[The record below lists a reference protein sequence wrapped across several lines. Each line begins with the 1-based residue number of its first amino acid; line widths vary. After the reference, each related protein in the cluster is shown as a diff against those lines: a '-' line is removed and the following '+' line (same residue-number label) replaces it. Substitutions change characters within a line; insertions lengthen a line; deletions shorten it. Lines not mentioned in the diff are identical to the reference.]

1 MALLEIGDRKEE
13 FNKNLVQIGTSEEK
27 SLTLRIT
34 ASILTLLGFDVYCA
48 CYSEYLTLINYVC
61 EKIINEN
68 DNICQTYAKI
78 LLIDE
83 VNVFF
88 SQDFYGNVYASS
100 ASLRDPTITS
110 LVNFIWKAR
119 KSKLNLNKVKVTNDV
134 NNFDSPR
141 YEVNHNKIGYTWNRI
156 VLSTMLSMIIKLY
169 LHIVMNMKKR
179 QFLVEENKGIEGNW
193 CSRTVCLMDATS
205 LITNLLHKCKN
216 TVNIMF
222 ECAFKVSK
230 DNNINTDS
238 FQIQFVEYQSSP
250 WETKPDNLRA
260 FMNTIEVER
269 GWNN

>member
-1 MALLEIGDRKEE
+1 MALLEIDDRKEE
-13 FNKNLVQIGTSEEK
+13 FSKNLVQIGTSEEK

-48 CYSEYLTLINYVC
+48 CYSEYL
-61 EKIINEN
+61 
-68 DNICQTYAKI
+68 
-78 LLIDE
+78 
-83 VNVFF
+83 
-88 SQDFYGNVYASS
+88 SQRDYS
-100 ASLRDPTITS
+100 ASLS
-110 LVNFIWKAR
+110 LFDLLGLLNYIHYSSFN
-119 KSKLNLNKVKVTNDV
+119 KL
-134 NNFDSPR
+134 F
-141 YEVNHNKIGYTWNRI
+141 
-156 VLSTMLSMIIKLY
+156 
-169 LHIVMNMKKR
+169 
-179 QFLVEENKGIEGNW
+179 EENKGIEGNW

-205 LITNLLHKCKN
+205 LMTNLLHKCKN

-238 FQIQFVEYQSSP
+238 FQIQFVEQQSSP

>member
-1 MALLEIGDRKEE
+1 MQKAKQTISAYLNAPNEIDDCVAEVK
-13 FNKNLVQIGTSEEK
+13 K
-27 SLTLRIT
+27 ST
-34 ASILTLLGFDVYCA
+34 GHQC
-48 CYSEYLTLINYVC
+48 
-61 EKIINEN
+61 
-68 DNICQTYAKI
+68 AKI

-100 ASLRDPTITS
+100 ASLRDPTITL

-141 YEVNHNKIGYTWNRI
+141 YEVNHNKIGYIWNRI

-205 LITNLLHKCKN
+205 LMTNLLHKCKN

-238 FQIQFVEYQSSP
+238 FQIQFVEQQSSP

-269 GWNN
+269 GDAPPNMKNEIDVKR